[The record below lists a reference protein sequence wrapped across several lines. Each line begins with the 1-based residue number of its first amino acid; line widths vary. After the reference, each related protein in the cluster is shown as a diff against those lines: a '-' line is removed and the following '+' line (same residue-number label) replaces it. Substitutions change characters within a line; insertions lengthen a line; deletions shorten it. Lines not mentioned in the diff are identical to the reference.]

1 MKKYVKIL
9 LIISP
14 LLFSLSQNASAQLYH
29 SVWSFGPELGVNV
42 SNYGHDVSGN
52 SNKAGFIGGAS
63 LTYSIENTH
72 ALTAKILYSQK
83 GANINGVKQALNY
96 VEVPLIGR
104 FFFNR
109 EGKCRPNIFVG
120 PSFNFLANA
129 TSKVGENRPAVITN
143 FRDQYKSFDLGMTGG
158 LGLNFLIARETR
170 LIFDGRYTYGF
181 SDVTK
186 ASGYVNNK
194 ALSLTAGVTFGL

>member
-1 MKKYVKIL
+1 M
-9 LIISP
+9 
-14 LLFSLSQNASAQLYH
+14 FSLSHHASAQVYN
-29 SVWSFGPELGVNV
+29 SVWSFGPELGLNL
-42 SNYGHDVSGN
+42 SNYGHDVSN
-52 SNKAGFIGGAS
+52 NNNKAGFIGGAS

-72 ALTAKILYSQK
+72 AFTAKILYAQK
-83 GANINGVKQALNY
+83 GADINGVKQALNY
-96 VEVPLIGR
+96 VEIPLIGR

-109 EGKCRPNIFVG
+109 EGKCRPNVFVG
-120 PSFNFLANA
+120 PSFSFLTNA
-129 TSKVGENRPAVITN
+129 TSKVGDNRPSVITN
-143 FRDQYKSFDLGMTGG
+143 YRNYYRPFDFGATGG

-170 LIFDGRYTYGF
+170 LILDGRYTYGF